1 MTVFQKVRGWIG
13 LLFSIGIDGPQIAW
27 DSAADASA
35 DRAKILRGDQSVQ
48 TSVVYSKLAGAD
60 PTAAQ
65 DFVTKTYGDT
75 TYATTSS
82 TGHMRTIEIPIGFGD
97 AGTTQ
102 SSTAI
107 PPTTAKVIS
116 VKIRVDTT
124 FDGTTPTVTVGG
136 ATTGAAAF
144 AATADSDLTKLGT
157 YELPQYTEL
166 AAAEVVGAVLSA
178 MTGATQGVAV
188 ILIAYTVP
196 DA

>member
-1 MTVFQKVRGWIG
+1 MAAGDTFNKVRGWIG
-13 LLFSIGIDGPQIAW
+13 SIFSLGIDGPEIAVNG
-27 DSAADASA
+27 AAVEILEPGEVAGGDYALLRA
-35 DRAKILRGDQSVQ
+35 DENAVAVNDVLTKGRGDV
-48 TSVVYSKLAGAD
+48 L
-60 PTAAQ
+60 
-65 DFVTKTYGDT
+65 
-75 TYATTSS
+75 YATAVS

-107 PPTTAKVIS
+107 PPTTAKVVS
-116 VKIRVDTT
+116 VKIRVDTV

-144 AATADSDLTKLGT
+144 AATTDSNLETLGT

-178 MTGATQGVAV
+178 MAGATQGVAV